1 MDNLTHSLVGA
12 LLGRMGLR
20 RLTGRA
26 MPALIISA
34 NLPDID
40 SFVAPL
46 FGEQSLT
53 AHRGFTHG
61 VGGWPVMALVT
72 AGLVLAWNRWRPA
85 AEPVRFWPLLLVALV
100 GTISHPILDLMNTY
114 GVRLLEPLS
123 DRWLYADTLFI
134 IDPWIWLTLIL
145 GLEMSWRSERL
156 GRADWHKPAI
166 GMFAAISAYI
176 GANFLI
182 SARAEAVAS
191 GQLQARQLHATDVV
205 ASPQPLVFW
214 RRRILWRNTELYG
227 DGSYDPL
234 TGLTLNTGVS
244 RTGLNDPRLAATV
257 ATNAEARGFLFWAR
271 MPIVVIEGGRAFL
284 GDQRFLARRSRS
296 SFLIPLDSGVPAP

>member
-46 FGEQSLT
+46 LGEQSLT

-61 VGGWPVMALVT
+61 IGGWPLMALVT
-72 AGLVLAWNRWRPA
+72 TGLILAWNRWRPA
-85 AEPVRFWPLLLVALV
+85 SEPVRFWPLLLVAFV

-114 GVRLLEPLS
+114 GVRLMEPLS

-134 IDPWIWLTLIL
+134 MDPWVWIALIL
-145 GLEMSWRSERL
+145 GLELSWRWERL
-156 GRADWHKPAI
+156 GDPSWHRPAI
-166 GMFAAISAYI
+166 AVFAGIAAYV
-176 GANFLI
+176 GANLLI
-182 SARAEAVAS
+182 SERAESVATE
-191 GQLQARQLHATDVV
+191 QLQARGLYATDVV
-205 ASPQPLVFW
+205 ASPQPLAFW
-214 RRRILWRNTELYG
+214 RRRVLWRNTELYG

-234 TGLTLNTGVS
+234 TGLELSPGVS
-244 RTGLNDPRLAATV
+244 RTGLNDPRLAATL
-257 ATNAEARGFLFWAR
+257 ASNAQARGFLFWAR
-271 MPIVVIEGGRAFL
+271 MPIVVVEGGRAFL
-284 GDQRFLARRSRS
+284 GDQRFLGRRTRT
-296 SFLIPLDSGVPAP
+296 SFLIPLDSGVSQP